1 LPTTSSRSLR
11 LASFDE
17 DPYVE
22 FEVGSALA
30 EWRADE
36 WLEVAIRV
44 EYEVVVSESALLRL
58 LDRYA
63 LQVTGMRQLS
73 AERMDVQNLARELR
87 QQHADM
93 QGLAGTVRDLAGTV
107 QALAGA
113 MAHAVDLQRLTE
125 QFSNLSQEVQQLQRG
140 IDQLARRGLWPWI
153 RRVIR
158 RGK

>member
-1 LPTTSSRSLR
+1 

-44 EYEVVVSESALLRL
+44 EYEVVVGESALLRL
-58 LDRYA
+58 LDRHA

-73 AERMDVQNLARELR
+73 VERMDVQNLARELR
-87 QQHADM
+87 RQHADM
-93 QGLAGTVRDLAGTV
+93 QDLAGTVQGLAGTVV
-107 QALAGA
+107 
-113 MAHAVDLQRLTE
+113 HAVDLQRLTE